1 MFDRAECR
9 GFAPVRALGF
19 GLDNFLVFTNMS
31 LVQSVNSLGLL
42 RLVAAWLVLYSHQYA
57 LMGLPEPLFLGLN
70 TFGGAGVAIFFF
82 LSGSLV
88 WGSWRRDP
96 HWGRY
101 LVRRA
106 LRIFP
111 ALWVV
116 VLLSVLVLGP
126 ALTTW
131 SLADYWQGRGTARYA
146 ANLLLINQYNLP
158 GVFETNALRA
168 VNGSLWT
175 LPAEFLSYLLVGVW
189 GVARWRAWDL
199 RVALGVL
206 LMVLASYAVWFVSGR
221 VKPAMEV
228 VVLFAWGAVYG
239 EYRWMRHQGQRWGWP
254 ALGFLV
260 LAFVLFAGTTDRG
273 PERAVLML
281 IAAAVVHAAMQVAW
295 GDVLTRRLGDISY
308 GVYIYAFPVQQTW
321 VSVQPELS
329 FAAHL
334 GLSTMTTMALAWLS
348 WHGIEKV
355 ALRWKPKGPATS

>member
-1 MFDRAECR
+1 
-9 GFAPVRALGF
+9 
-19 GLDNFLVFTNMS
+19 MS
-31 LVQSVNSLGLL
+31 AAHTTNSLDLL

-57 LMGLPEPLFLGLN
+57 LMGVPEPSFLGLN

-101 LVRRA
+101 LARRA

-126 ALTTW
+126 VLTTW
-131 SLADYWQGRGTARYA
+131 SLADYWQGRDTARYA
-146 ANLLLINQYNLP
+146 ANLLLFIKYNLP

-189 GVARWRAWDL
+189 GVARWRGWDL

-206 LMVLASYAVWFVSGR
+206 LMVLASYVVWFVGGR

-239 EYRWMRHQGQRWGWP
+239 EYRWMRQQGQRWGWP

-273 PERAVLML
+273 PERAALML

-295 GDVLTRRLGDISY
+295 GDVLTRRLGDVSY

-321 VSVQPELS
+321 VYLQPELS

-348 WHGIEKV
+348 WHGVEKV
-355 ALRWKPKGPATS
+355 ALRWKPKGPVTS